1 MKITFFET
9 PAFTRYL
16 PDYMNDDEY
25 RALQYELMENPVM
38 GEVIQGAGGFRKLRW
53 RDPRRGKG
61 KRGGLRIIYY
71 HLMKHKQIWLF
82 ALYDKDE
89 ADDLTVAQKRA
100 MKKAIEIEKK
110 ARKSI

>member
-1 MKITFFET
+1 MKMTFFEA

-16 PDYMNDDEY
+16 ADYMDDDEY
-25 RALQYELMENPVM
+25 RALQHVLMENPDM
-38 GEVIQGAGGFRKLRW
+38 GELIQGTGGFRKLRW

-71 HLMKHKQIWLF
+71 HFAKDAQIWLF
-82 ALYDKDE
+82 TLYGKNE
-89 ADDLTVAQKRA
+89 ADDLTVAEKRV